1 MFTGAEGDLQD
12 YSCGGPLKNQVEV
25 ENGNLVLFIKYLAI
39 LGKYVYLNLDPNKVK
54 EAFYRLVFRFQ
65 CQFRYN

>member
-25 ENGNLVLFIKYLAI
+25 ENGNLVLFIKYLGI
-39 LGKYVYLNLDPNKVK
+39 LGKYVYIVYLNLDPNKVK
-54 EAFYRLVFRFQ
+54 EAFY
-65 CQFRYN
+65 